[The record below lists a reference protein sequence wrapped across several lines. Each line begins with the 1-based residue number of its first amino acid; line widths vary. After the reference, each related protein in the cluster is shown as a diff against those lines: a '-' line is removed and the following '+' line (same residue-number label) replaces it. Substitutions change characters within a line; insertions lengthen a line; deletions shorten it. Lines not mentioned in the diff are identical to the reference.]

1 MDPHR
6 HERVAE
12 SIREELEEI
21 IGYELVDPRVG
32 PATITEALLSSDFRH
47 AHIRVLLEG
56 TPEEQEQTLAGINH
70 AKPFLKRELMDRLQ
84 MYRTPE
90 LHFEAALPAALAAK
104 APQILKRIRRGRP
117 KDEKNP
123 IS

>member
-1 MDPHR
+1 VDPHR

-32 PATITEALLSSDFRH
+32 PATITEALLSPDFRH